1 MAKKGKTAARKVKDK
16 WKAKEWYKVYAPA
29 MFNQVMLGETPGA
42 EPSML
47 VGRTA
52 EATVHDL
59 TGDFSKMHLKIKF
72 QINDIRGYDAYT
84 VFMGHDLTSDYVR
97 RLTRRKRSKTD
108 HTIDVRTKDGY
119 MVRVKPMS
127 IADRRIQSSQES
139 ALRMIMEEEVS
150 KTVSEMTISDL
161 VRNIISGDLAKDI
174 ARSCKTIV
182 PIRRIEIMKTQVLE
196 MGEPLPILEK
206 TDEGESEE
214 EMEQSEEVEQSEE
227 EVMEEVTE
235 ESEEGSE
242 EESATEESE
251 VTEEE
256 TEVIE
261 EEIPEEAVDD
271 EVPEASEVS
280 EEEEDREE

>member
-42 EPSML
+42 DPSLL

-59 TGDFSKMHLKIKF
+59 TGDFSKMHLKF
-72 QINDIRGYDAYT
+72 QFRINDVRGYDAYT
-84 VFMGHDLTSDYVR
+84 VFTGHDLTSDYVR

-108 HTIDVRTKDGY
+108 HVVDVRTKDGY
-119 MVRVKPMS
+119 LVRVKPMS

-139 ALRMIMEEEVS
+139 ALRMIMDEGITQAVG
-150 KTVSEMTISDL
+150 EMTISDL

-174 ARSCKTIV
+174 SRSCKTIV
-182 PIRRIEIMKTQVLE
+182 PIKRIEIRKTQVLE
-196 MGEPLPILEK
+196 MGEPLPVLE
-206 TDEGESEE
+206 EIPEE
-214 EMEQSEEVEQSEE
+214 EPEEVADETSAEDA
-227 EVMEEVTE
+227 VTE
-235 ESEEGSE
+235 EEP
-242 EESATEESE
+242 E

-256 TEVIE
+256 TEEEPEVVE
-261 EEIPEEAVDD
+261 EEIPEET
-271 EVPEASEVS
+271 EVAEASETQEEV
-280 EEEEDREE
+280 EEEEEKED